1 MYKVFIDDKIFYV
14 LINASKSV
22 LNTNI
27 KLYQA
32 KMFDQVFDLLKANT
46 QPIAFT
52 FFSKKE
58 AQKAISKKFTWVTAA
73 GGLVKNDQ
81 DELLLIFRNGQWDLP
96 KGKLEKNEKNKHT
109 AIREVEEECGISK
122 PKIIN
127 GLKKANVNTFLEYAF
142 LNKKDLKNN
151 SITENTTLSKGDYEI
166 IEYSYD
172 KIVIKTIIDKSHSGF
187 LVLLNSYNPFWKVN
201 INNDN
206 NYFNEDSIIPTY
218 HCFWGVLVPSGESLI
233 TFTYEP
239 PKNFLFSLF

>member
-127 GLKKANVNTFLEYAF
+127 GLKKTYHTYKL
-142 LNKKDLKNN
+142 D
-151 SITENTTLSKGDYEI
+151 
-166 IEYSYD
+166 D
-172 KIVIKTIIDKSHSGF
+172 KIVFKES
-187 LVLLNSYNPFWKVN
+187 VWYEMSYKGK
-201 INNDN
+201 
-206 NYFNEDSIIPTY
+206 EIPTPQKEEGIDLAIWMNKEQIEDKY
-218 HCFWGVLVPSGESLI
+218 PFMYPAIKELLEEYL
-233 TFTYEP
+233 
-239 PKNFLFSLF
+239 KNEEN